1 MGDEALISRILHVVR
16 PPAKHTTHAT
26 VASGLVL
33 PDGPRQGKP
42 YRWREDP
49 VHAAVMKELDAGWDS
64 LVLPGAVQTGKS
76 LVSILVPLL
85 RQVIHHRRAVVYAQP
100 SQQKLHEAWAGK
112 VSPAIQGAGLGGW
125 LPVEGQGARGGQT
138 PRFVIFRDPQTRARA
153 GMLYLIHG
161 GGKNEGAQAS
171 VSAGT
176 ILVDEVDSF
185 QSAHRVSLIG
195 KRADSFGA
203 KAVRIYTST
212 VKADGEPG
220 ASDGSIVLGMY
231 QDSTRS
237 RLWFACPHCGAW
249 QKLEWEQVS
258 YDHEDEGTAA
268 DSVRYSCIGCAV
280 AWTESDRQAALQ
292 NSRVCASSQ
301 TINSSGEI
309 VGTAPRTRR
318 FGLIWTALDSSL
330 RDLNTLAIEHWRASR
345 AIERGD
351 HGLMRSF
358 IRDQLCRPYV
368 GDRNLDDDGHTVVPT
383 RNRLAALS
391 LNSSYGMALDQT
403 EKDGDSIHWANIPQ
417 WVEHI
422 TVAADVQRG
431 GDRAPGRIYF
441 LAMGRGNGRGAIV
454 GWGSIIACPM
464 GRQPTESELHVA
476 LSRLDG
482 ILRDWAPSATIVRR
496 GVDVGDRQ
504 DEIRTWLR
512 SHPTWWATKGTGA
525 LKADVGDHA
534 GWMYKRSQDGGW
546 RLYLIETENALR
558 IVHGEL
564 IAAKEVGSLA
574 LPQGLK
580 RNSALV
586 THLCATVEMEP
597 GKWSKSPRDRTEK
610 YKGGPHH
617 PEWQERD
624 DYGQCAAY
632 ARALAYDW
640 ENKPKSAGPKRV
652 YGNIGDIS

>member
-1 MGDEALISRILHVVR
+1 MVATIEEAEIAAVQLSQPTVLEY
-16 PPAKHTTHAT
+16 AAT
-26 VASGLVL
+26 ITL
-33 PDGPRQGKP
+33 PDGGGGI
-42 YRWREDP
+42 YDP
-49 VHAAVMKELDAGWDS
+49 TSHPAQHCIYQAADAGYTSITIVKPVQDGGS
-64 LVLPGAVQTGKS
+64 LASFVLILRRIHSLAQTGIIAYPTMAAAKDAWTTKLWPMLS
-76 LVSILVPLL
+76 AQGGTVP
-85 RQVIHHRRAVVYAQP
+85 
-100 SQQKLHEAWAGK
+100 S
-112 VSPAIQGAGLGGW
+112 SGG
-125 LPVEGQGARGGQT
+125 GSRGGAASVVT
-138 PRFVIFRDPQTRARA
+138 LPSGGRCILRAA
-153 GMLYLIHG
+153 GG
-161 GGKNEGAQAS
+161 RGESGQAS
-171 VSAGT
+171 AT
-176 ILVDEVDSF
+176 ADCLLDDETDDWPSM
-185 QSAHRVSLIG
+185 RTLKLIE
-195 KRADSFGA
+195 R
-203 KAVRIYTST
+203 RINKSQDPLIVHVST
-212 VKADGEPG
+212 VKRDGEG
-220 ASDGSIVLGMY
+220 ADSSHILNLYALGT
-231 QDSTRS
+231 QTRMHYE
-237 RLWFACPHCGAW
+237 CPHCKTW
-249 QKLEWEQVS
+249 QPYEMEMIDYERRVLICPTNGCHINEQERIASLQRWKRV
-258 YDHEDEGTAA
+258 DGTK
-268 DSVRYSCIGCAV
+268 S
-280 AWTESDRQAALQ
+280 
-292 NSRVCASSQ
+292 
-301 TINSSGEI
+301 
-309 VGTAPRTRR
+309 RR
-318 FGLIWTALDSSL
+318 FSILWTALDSPFPILVSGIKYPVL
-330 RDLNTLAIEHWRASR
+330 DGLAEEWGEAEPK
-345 AIERGD
+345 AILGD
-351 HGLMRSF
+351 HGLARQYY
-358 IRDQLCRPYV
+358 RDRFCRTYTQ
-368 GDRNLDDDGHTVVPT
+368 DRNLDDDGHTVVPT

-391 LNSSYGMALDQT
+391 LNSAYGMALDQT

-476 LSRLDG
+476 LSRLDS
-482 ILRDWAPSATIVRR
+482 ILRDWAPSVPIVRR

-534 GWMYKRSQDGGW
+534 GWMYKRNQDGGW

-624 DYGQCAAY
+624 DLGQCAAY

-640 ENKPKSAGPKRV
+640 ENKPKSSGPKRV
-652 YGNIGDIS
+652 YGNIGDIA